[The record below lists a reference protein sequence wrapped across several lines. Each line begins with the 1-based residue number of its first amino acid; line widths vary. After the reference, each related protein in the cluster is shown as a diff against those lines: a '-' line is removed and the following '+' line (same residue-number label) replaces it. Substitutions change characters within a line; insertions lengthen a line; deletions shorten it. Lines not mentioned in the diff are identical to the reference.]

1 MRKQA
6 LFLILSIHVFS
17 LSFAQNSILNTPQ
30 KLNINTAKSNIKW
43 SADYAFYFG
52 GHYGTIDFTEGH
64 FIKTGDVITGGE
76 FIVNMRSIKNTDIDK
91 EDANASLVEHLKN
104 EDFFDVEKFPSSKLE
119 ITSVHYHD
127 PTHMKIIA
135 NLTIKG
141 VTRLIDFQAEV
152 DFETETMTTRFKI
165 DRTRWNINYG
175 SKSVTDSLKDSVI
188 SDAIGFE
195 IELKL

>member
-1 MRKQA
+1 MKKQIS
-6 LFLILSIHVFS
+6 LIACIICCML
-17 LSFAQNSILNTPQ
+17 LTGAQNALLDSQ
-30 KLNINTAKSNIKW
+30 KKLNINTASSEVKW

-52 GHYGTIDFTEGH
+52 GHYGTIEFSEGH

-76 FIVNMRSIKNTDIDK
+76 FIIDMHSIKNTDIDK

-104 EDFFDVEKFPSSKLE
+104 EDFFDVEKFPTAKLV
-119 ITSVHYHD
+119 ITNVIYHD
-127 PTHMKIIA
+127 QTHMKIVA

-141 VTRLIDFQAEV
+141 VTKPVDFQAEV
-152 DFETETMTTRFKI
+152 DFKSKSMSTRFKI
-165 DRTRWNINYG
+165 DRTRWDINYG

-195 IELKL
+195 VTLRL